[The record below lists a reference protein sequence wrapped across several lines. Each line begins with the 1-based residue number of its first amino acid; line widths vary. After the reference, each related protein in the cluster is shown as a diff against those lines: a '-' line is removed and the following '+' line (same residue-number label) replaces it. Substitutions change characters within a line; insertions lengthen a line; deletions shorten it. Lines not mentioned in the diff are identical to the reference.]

1 MSFKAEFEVNGKKY
15 RVLHASYTMS
25 QDTDATG
32 RPSSGVRAG
41 TVQLEVESTADTAL
55 AEWAFDS
62 FKEQDGKITFT
73 QRNSD
78 QKMKELS
85 FKNGY
90 LVNYSESF
98 TNQGE
103 NPMTEHFVITSKE
116 IKIGNAEHKNEW
128 PV

>member
-1 MSFKAEFEVNGKKY
+1 MSFKAEFEVGGKKY

-41 TVQLEVESTADTAL
+41 TLQLEVESTADTSL
-55 AEWAFDS
+55 AAWAFDS
-62 FKEQDGKITFT
+62 FKEQDGKITFF

-78 QKMKELS
+78 QKMKELK

-90 LVNYSESF
+90 VVNYSESF
-98 TNQGE
+98 TNQGD
-103 NPMTEHFVITSKE
+103 NPMSEHFVITSKE
-116 IKIGNAEHKNEW
+116 ISMGDAVHKNDW